1 MTERELTEIEVVYF
15 GEGTGRLCG
24 DKERRTRY
32 VEFPNGKLLRFDE
45 AKSLIWKYKIG
56 RVVLDGDYKPKI
68 FC

>member
-1 MTERELTEIEVVYF
+1 MKERLTEIGVVYF
-15 GEGTGRLCG
+15 SEGIGRLYE

-32 VEFPNGKLLRFDE
+32 VEFPNGELKRLEE

-56 RVVLDGDYKPKI
+56 RVVLDGDYKPDI